1 MFVRRFLL
9 FPPSRESTFDR
20 EKETE
25 RIQMAF
31 ESLQES
37 VLFDNNLLMEI
48 MESTVLKNG
57 TSCLI
62 DFSLI

>member
-9 FPPSRESTFDR
+9 FPPLRESNFDR
-20 EKETE
+20 EEETE

-31 ESLQES
+31 ESLQKS

-48 MESTVLKNG
+48 VEPTVLKNG

-62 DFSLI
+62 DFSLT

>member
-9 FPPSRESTFDR
+9 FPPLRESNFDR
-20 EKETE
+20 EEETK

-48 MESTVLKNG
+48 VESTVLKNG

-62 DFSLI
+62 DFSLT

>member
-9 FPPSRESTFDR
+9 FPPLRESNFDR

-31 ESLQES
+31 ESLQKS

-48 MESTVLKNG
+48 VKSTVLKNG

-62 DFSLI
+62 DFSFT

>member
-1 MFVRRFLL
+1 MFVCRFLL
-9 FPPSRESTFDR
+9 FPPLRESNFDR
-20 EKETE
+20 EEETE

-48 MESTVLKNG
+48 VESTVLKNG
-57 TSCLI
+57 TVVSH
-62 DFSLI
+62 

>member
-9 FPPSRESTFDR
+9 FPLSRESTFDR
-20 EKETE
+20 GKETE

-57 TSCLI
+57 TSFLI
-62 DFSLI
+62 DFSLT